1 MLHDKVGALVG
12 RFTRAKAPGGALLG
26 AMGPVKA
33 SGKVQRGD
41 EICAIGRVDTG
52 CRCRRGAQG
61 QVGWQPTVE
70 SRLER
75 P

>member
-1 MLHDKVGALVG
+1 VLHDKVGALVG

-26 AMGPVKA
+26 AMGPVEA

-41 EICAIGRVDTG
+41 EV
-52 CRCRRGAQG
+52 
-61 QVGWQPTVE
+61 QPTVE